1 VKPPFGL
8 VPESVMFDTS
18 FTSFDEAER
27 DGTGFWSFCLHK
39 QVVLFKAHQANSR
52 PPDRNRYL
60 SSSIQEKFRERSLET
75 SSFYD
80 IIEAVNVQPMP
91 DGVEHPNRIVPS

>member
-1 VKPPFGL
+1 MKPPFGL
-8 VPESVMFDTS
+8 VPESVMFDSS

-39 QVVLFKAHQANSR
+39 QAVLFETHQANSR
-52 PPDRNRYL
+52 PSDRNRYL
-60 SSSIQEKFRERSLET
+60 PSIQEKFRERSLET

-80 IIEAVNVQPMP
+80 IIEAVNVQPMS